1 VGPNQRVIPTASTDP
16 HRRLSWLRHPPREDP
31 VRLPAA
37 LAHADPAP
45 KPPGTRGGV
54 IFPIEGD
61 RWIVTLG
68 GIGRDYPPT
77 DEDGFLEFARSLPS
91 PLLHESIRD
100 AEPLSPIY
108 ADRRTD
114 NQWRHFE
121 SLSHYPERFAVVAT
135 LPVPSTRSTGRG

>member
-1 VGPNQRVIPTASTDP
+1 MLILQ
-16 HRRLSWLRHPPREDP
+16 
-31 VRLPAA
+31 
-37 LAHADPAP
+37 P

-54 IFPIEGD
+54 ILPIEGD

-77 DEDGFLEFARSLPS
+77 DEAGFLEFARSLPS
-91 PLLHESIRD
+91 PLLYESIRD

-108 ADRRTD
+108 ASRHTD

-121 SLSHYPERFAVVAT
+121 SLSRFPERFAVVGDAACAFN
-135 LPVPSTRSTGRG
+135 PVYV